1 MSKTMTAKKRVSVFL
16 AIIVVAVSAVA
27 GVMYLHHQQSL
38 NAAQASVGEAPSI
51 ASIPGG
57 GNPPPSYVDEQNKQN
72 AEQVKQA
79 AQTDGSAFPTIT
91 RAGFIGSPEYFADQA
106 QQKQAAQCPIDK
118 AVNMFKPNPH
128 DCDIANLK
136 LARQAGVNVEEL
148 RCEACSCPAL
158 HAAGFSA
165 GELAQTGYTAKDLT
179 QCGYSL
185 TQLQDAGFSAKQL
198 REAGYT
204 AAQLRQAGYSDA
216 QLRQAGFNLPDS
228 NANCS
233 IAALQKARSEG
244 VSANVLAQKGC
255 GSEALIAA
263 GYSPAE
269 VAAAEKIAKMCN
281 PEALKQARA
290 EGVSATQ
297 LRGNG
302 CGLEALKAAG
312 YTAADLKAAGFTAQ
326 QLKGAGFS
334 AKQLHAAGFTAA
346 QLKQAGF
353 TAGQLKHAGF
363 SAAQLKAAGFNAQ
376 QLRDAGFT
384 AAQLRKAG
392 FTPDELRAAGFTRG
406 DLLRA
411 GFTPSEAGYDVAQA
425 PTAAAVSTQNAAQNG
440 QNNNGA
446 SASLPSINPAYD
458 NGQVEANLRAL
469 QQQEQQQMSAQ
480 QQYDQTQEMQGQMT
494 QQAQKLLAGWSNST
508 PQKMEMANPETS
520 SAVGAGANANG
531 ANGPTGP
538 TIKAGTIMFA
548 TLDTGANSDEPSPI
562 MATVLT
568 GQLKGAKM
576 IGNFERV
583 NQKLVLKFN
592 LMNAPAFDKSIPVN
606 AVAIDQNTA
615 STAVTG
621 NVNNHYLLRYGTLFA
636 SSFLSGISQGI
647 IATSSQTN
655 CFFGVICQ
663 TQPNSNLSTGEYV
676 ALGLGNTGQQYANE
690 MGNNFNT
697 PPTVKIP
704 GGTGIGVLFMQ
715 DLTLPGA
722 LPSSNGN

>member
-16 AIIVVAVSAVA
+16 AIIVVMASAVA
-27 GVMYLHHQQSL
+27 GVMYWHHQQSL
-38 NAAQASVGEAPSI
+38 NAAQASVGDAPSI

-57 GNPPPSYVDEQNKQN
+57 DNPPPSYVDEQNKQN
-72 AEQVKQA
+72 AQQVKQA
-79 AQTDGSAFPTIT
+79 AQSNGSAFPTIT

-118 AVNMFKPNPH
+118 AVNMFKANPN
-128 DCDIANLK
+128 DCTVANLK

-165 GELAQTGYTAKDLT
+165 GELANTGYTAKDLT
-179 QCGYSL
+179 QCGYNL
-185 TQLQDAGFSAKQL
+185 AQLQDAGFSAKHLEQ
-198 REAGYT
+198 AGYT
-204 AAQLRQAGYSDA
+204 AAQLRK
-216 QLRQAGFNLPDS
+216 AGFYVPDT
-228 NANCS
+228 NPNCS
-233 IAALQKARSEG
+233 IAALQKARSQG

-255 GSEALIAA
+255 GADALIAA
-263 GYSPAE
+263 GYTPAE
-269 VAAAEKIAKMCN
+269 VAVAEKIAKICN
-281 PEALKQARA
+281 PNALKQARA

-302 CGLEALKAAG
+302 CGLAALKAAG
-312 YTAADLKAAGFTAQ
+312 YSASDLKAAGFTAA
-326 QLKGAGFS
+326 QLKAAGFS
-334 AKQLHAAGFTAA
+334 AHKLAQAGFTAA

-363 SAAQLKAAGFNAQ
+363 SAQQLKAAGFTAKQLRNAGFSAQ
-376 QLRDAGFT
+376 QLRS
-384 AAQLRKAG
+384 AG
-392 FTPDELRAAGFTRG
+392 FTPQQLRAAGFTRG

-411 GFTPSEAGYDVAQA
+411 GFTPAEAGYGDAG
-425 PTAAAVSTQNAAQNG
+425 QNG
-440 QNNNGA
+440 NGGRNGSAGQNGDSAANAQNNNGA

-469 QQQEQQQMSAQ
+469 QQQEQQAMSAQ
-480 QQYDQTQEMQGQMT
+480 QQYDQTQEMQGQMS

-508 PQKMEMANPETS
+508 PQKMEMANPETT
-520 SAVGAGANANG
+520 SAAGVGANAN
-531 ANGPTGP
+531 ANAANQPSGPI
-538 TIKAGTIMFA
+538 IKAGTIMFA
-548 TLDTGANSDEPSPI
+548 TLDSGADSDEPSPI
-562 MATVLT
+562 LATVLT
-568 GQLKGAKM
+568 GQLKGAKV
-576 IGNFERV
+576 IGNFERE

-592 LMNAPAFDKSIPVN
+592 LMNVPSFDKSIAVN

-663 TQPNSNLSTGEYV
+663 SQPSSNLSTGEYV

-690 MGNNFNT
+690 MGSNFNT

-704 GGTGIGVLFMQ
+704 GGTGIGLLFMQ